1 MPLREDLAVLRFE
14 KPAQRGQRVHS
25 SSVELVHSL
34 RDRGVVRVNLNRAQ
48 QFVVSVSQRWP
59 ARVDTLRRFFA
70 HALAH
75 FVPQVL
81 DVVSGDYKLNSV
93 YEFRL

>member
-14 KPAQRGQRVHS
+14 EPAQRGQRVHPG
-25 SSVELVHSL
+25 SVELEHSL

-59 ARVDTLRRFFA
+59 TRVDTLRGLFA
-70 HALAH
+70 HPLAH

-81 DVVSGDYKLNSV
+81 DVVSGDYKLNAV
-93 YEFRL
+93 NELGL

>member
-1 MPLREDLAVLRFE
+1 MPLRENSAVLCFE
-14 KPAQRGQRVHS
+14 KPAQRGQRVRS
-25 SSVELVHSL
+25 CGIELEHSL
-34 RDRGVVRVNLNRAQ
+34 RNRGVGRVNLNGAQ

-59 ARVDTLRRFFA
+59 ARVDTLRRLFA
-70 HALAH
+70 HSLAH

-81 DVVSGDYKLNSV
+81 DVVSCDDKLNSV

>member
-1 MPLREDLAVLRFE
+1 MPPRKDLAVLRFE

-25 SSVELVHSL
+25 GSVELEHTL

-48 QFVVSVSQRWP
+48 QFVVSVSQWWP
-59 ARVDTLRRFFA
+59 ARVNTLCRLFA
-70 HALAH
+70 HPLAH

-81 DVVSGDYKLNSV
+81 DVVSSNYKLNSV
-93 YEFRL
+93 NELSL